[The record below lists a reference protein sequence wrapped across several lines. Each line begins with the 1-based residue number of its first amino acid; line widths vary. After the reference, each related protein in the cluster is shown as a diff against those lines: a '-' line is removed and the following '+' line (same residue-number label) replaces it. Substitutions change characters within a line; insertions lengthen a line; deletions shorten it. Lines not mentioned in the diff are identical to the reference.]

1 MAGRAGY
8 PGVGKSAVKP
18 AEKNGAAA
26 GNVAASSTNVRPKVN
41 KKVIRKAST
50 TTSQKKQSQDK
61 LVQAL
66 KIRLAELE
74 RQKEESRGREQKY
87 RQLAD
92 YYEQLNDISTSFVK
106 SSDIKDLYKRIAEGF
121 RRLTGS
127 IAATFSVYHQE
138 AHTLQAVSLSADP
151 PYQQKID
158 TFFGPELFKMQMPV
172 SPDMREQMHSQLIRR
187 PKDLVELSMGTISRD
202 ISDIVMEAIGCDQ
215 IVALAICYGAEIQG
229 SCVAYLPANTP
240 VVPDNAL
247 KTFLHMAALAVKR
260 KRTEEALKENE
271 SLYRLLANN
280 MVDGI
285 WLLDMDLKLT
295 YCSPSSAKQSG
306 FTLQEITEM
315 SLEQYFTPE
324 SLKIVSDAFLE
335 EMPRVQA
342 DPNYNPLLTLDLEY
356 YKKDGTAFW
365 AESKFSVIR
374 DERGKPESILG
385 VARDITER
393 RLAEKAHRESEEKYR
408 NLFDNA
414 SEAIYVAQ
422 EGNLVFLNPQTSRM
436 IGYSAEEIIQRQF
449 VDFIHVDDR
458 KLVID
463 RHIRRLKGEVLP
475 DRYEFRIIHKNG
487 DTRWV
492 ELNTVVITWAAKPAT
507 LNFLVDITDRKMTE
521 EKLVESYQS
530 VKKTLND
537 AINTIGKIVELRDPY
552 TSGHQQKVADLATA
566 IAREIK
572 LDDSRIDQIRTAALI
587 HDIGKMYVPSD
598 ILSKPG
604 RLSDIEFNLI
614 KTHSRSGYAIVKG
627 MDFPCSVADAI
638 LQHHERL
645 DGSGYPA
652 GIEDH
657 EIILEAKILAVADV
671 VEAMASHRPYRAAP
685 GISRALEEISENK
698 GRLYDS
704 DVVNACLELFR
715 NNKFEFKSI

>member
-1 MAGRAGY
+1 
-8 PGVGKSAVKP
+8 
-18 AEKNGAAA
+18 
-26 GNVAASSTNVRPKVN
+26 
-41 KKVIRKAST
+41 
-50 TTSQKKQSQDK
+50 
-61 LVQAL
+61 
-66 KIRLAELE
+66 
-74 RQKEESRGREQKY
+74 
-87 RQLAD
+87 
-92 YYEQLNDISTSFVK
+92 
-106 SSDIKDLYKRIAEGF
+106 
-121 RRLTGS
+121 
-127 IAATFSVYHQE
+127 
-138 AHTLQAVSLSADP
+138 
-151 PYQQKID
+151 
-158 TFFGPELFKMQMPV
+158 
-172 SPDMREQMHSQLIRR
+172 
-187 PKDLVELSMGTISRD
+187 
-202 ISDIVMEAIGCDQ
+202 
-215 IVALAICYGAEIQG
+215 
-229 SCVAYLPANTP
+229 VAYLPANTP

-280 MVDGI
+280 TVDGI

-306 FTLQEITEM
+306 FTLQEITQM

-324 SLKIVSDAFLE
+324 SLKIVSEAFLE

-342 DPNYNPLLTLDLEY
+342 DPNYNPILTLDLEY

-374 DERGKPESILG
+374 DEHGKPESILG

-436 IGYSAEEIIQRQF
+436 ICYSAEEIIQRQF

-492 ELNTVVITWAAKPAT
+492 ELNTVVITWAVKPAT
-507 LNFLVDITDRKMTE
+507 LNFLVDITDRKLAE
-521 EKLVESYQS
+521 EKLVKSYESL
-530 VKKTLND
+530 KKTLHD
-537 AINTIGKIVELRDPY
+537 AINTMIKIVELRDPY
-552 TSGHQQKVADLATA
+552 TAGHQQKVADLATA
-566 IAREIK
+566 IAREMK
-572 LDDSRIDQIRTAALI
+572 LGDDRVAQIRTAAVI

-604 RLSDIEFNLI
+604 QLSRIEFDLI
-614 KTHSRSGYAIVKG
+614 KTHARSGYDIVKG
-627 MDFPCSVADAI
+627 MDFPCSVANAV

-645 DGSGYPA
+645 NGSGYP
-652 GIEDH
+652 GGLKGDEV
-657 EIILEAKILAVADV
+657 ILEAKILAVADV
-671 VEAMASHRPYRAAP
+671 VEAMASHRPYRSAM
-685 GISRALEEISENK
+685 GIDMALEELLENRGK
-698 GRLYDS
+698 LYDP
-704 DVVNACLELFR
+704 DVVDVCLELFR